1 LKKLSRLRQKPGADL
16 VLLDNKFNMKKGK
29 FIALYGI
36 NNIGKSTQAKI
47 LIDNLK
53 KHGHDAI
60 YVKFPVYTIEPTGV
74 FINNVLRNSD
84 NKQFIGEDEL
94 QMWYTLNRYQFEPQ
108 LKEMLAEGKIVVA
121 EDYVGTGLAWGSAKG
136 ANLDWLMEM
145 NKYLLKEDLAIY
157 LKGKRN
163 IQAKESNHIHES
175 NDELI
180 ETTQFIYDNLA
191 LKFNWTKVQVKSSIG
206 ETADELWAKVNSFLK
221 E

>member
-1 LKKLSRLRQKPGADL
+1 M